1 MGGGGAPAALSA
13 LFFSRGEGRW
23 PDSRRLDWQGVAG
36 CRCRCTKPWPQGFL
50 LLGDPREEFVPCSGY
65 LLVQD
70 SRYRTGGGASDDAG
84 TGGFAPQSPA
94 FTICQVGD
102 EWSDPCVAKVPA
114 QYGMAH
120 AGQGARSQVT
130 AERVGGG
137 SVGDCLGGLASAV

>member
-1 MGGGGAPAALSA
+1 MQMQMHQAVAPGLFALGGSPGGVRAL
-13 LFFSRGEGRW
+13 LW
-23 PDSRRLDWQGVAG
+23 I
-36 CRCRCTKPWPQGFL
+36 
-50 LLGDPREEFVPCSGY
+50 
-65 LLVQD
+65 LVQD

-130 AERVGGG
+130 AERVRGA

>member
-1 MGGGGAPAALSA
+1 MPCLALDT
-13 LFFSRGEGRW
+13 GTG
-23 PDSRRLDWQGVAG
+23 
-36 CRCRCTKPWPQGFL
+36 
-50 LLGDPREEFVPCSGY
+50 
-65 LLVQD
+65 QD
-70 SRYRTGGGASDDAG
+70 RTGQAEERASDDAG

-130 AERVGGG
+130 AERVRG
-137 SVGDCLGGLASAV
+137 SVGDQSLFRGASIGSLGATPELSVSLGR